1 MNFKIIG
8 TGSYVPDNVVT
19 NDDMSKIVETSDEW
33 ISQRVGIKERRVSV
47 TDTTT
52 DMGAKAAMAALE
64 NAKIKSEELDLI
76 VVATI
81 SSDSASPSTACM
93 IQNKIGAS
101 CMAFDVSA
109 ACAGFLFA
117 IETAMGYIERGTAKK
132 VLVVCAE
139 RMSKLLDWTDRS
151 TCVIFGD
158 GAAATVLEATEEG
171 IYDSVFHVH
180 GGNDV
185 INIPFSDGC
194 SPFYKNDSPK
204 PYLHMEGQE
213 TFKFAVKSITNDLA
227 ELFEKTGLTKDDIK
241 YVVPHQANQR
251 IIDFAQKKTGI
262 EPEKWYVNI
271 DRFGNVSSA
280 SIPIALDEMNQKG
293 MLQSGDK
300 ILLTGF
306 GGGLA
311 SGSLVFEW

>member
-33 ISQRVGIKERRVSV
+33 ISQRVGIRERRISV
-47 TDTTT
+47 NDTTL
-52 DMGAKAAMAALE
+52 DMGERAAKAALGDAGIE
-64 NAKIKSEELDLI
+64 GSDIDLI
-76 VVATI
+76 IVATI
-81 SSDSASPSTACM
+81 SSDTASPSTACM
-93 IQNKIGAS
+93 IQNRIGAD

-117 IETAMGYIERGTAKK
+117 IETAMGFISRNTAKK
-132 VLVVCAE
+132 VLIVCAE
-139 RMSKLLDWTDRS
+139 RMSKLIDWSDRS

-158 GAAATVLEATEEG
+158 GAAAAVLEACEEG
-171 IYDSVFHVH
+171 IYESVFHVK

-185 INIPFSDGC
+185 INIPLTDGD
-194 SPFYKNDSPK
+194 SPFYKVESEK
-204 PYLHMEGQE
+204 PFLHMEGQA
-213 TFKFAVKSITNDLA
+213 TFKFAVKSIAHDVA
-227 ELFEKTGLTKDDIK
+227 EVLEKAGLTPDDIK
-241 YVVPHQANQR
+241 YAVPHQANKR
-251 IIDFAQKKTGI
+251 IIDSAQKKTGI
-262 EPEKWYVNI
+262 PLEKWYVNI

-280 SIPIALDEMNQKG
+280 SIPLALDEMNKKG
-293 MLQSGDK
+293 MLKPGDK

-311 SGSLVFEW
+311 SGAMVFEW